1 METTAT
7 RARPCDLARSV
18 AALADALAYGW
29 VTLTEAV
36 AVAVAT
42 LEVGGDPARVD
53 RILDCFEMPSLAG

>member
-36 AVAVAT
+36 AVAT

>member
-7 RARPCDLARSV
+7 RARPEDLARSV

-29 VTLTEAV
+29 VTLTE